1 MTRMV
6 VSESLT
12 PTIFQRD
19 ESYLITT
26 NGKKILL
33 SEKLEETKCACSV
46 NSQHALN
53 TYAVYRCM
61 CHPLGILR
69 AMREK
74 W

>member
-26 NGKKILL
+26 NGKQILL

-46 NSQHALN
+46 
-53 TYAVYRCM
+53 
-61 CHPLGILR
+61 
-69 AMREK
+69 
-74 W
+74 